1 MSIVTKVGDEGL
13 TSLSCGKMVM
23 KDHAKIEANGA
34 IDELCSH
41 LGTAKSLIK
50 KRATKRMVESIQ
62 RDLLIICA
70 EIALG
75 ARSVNRLKD
84 RIDASSVRRLDGI
97 IKDIEKKGV
106 FKAGRGF
113 YIPGEDFISSI
124 LDIARAVARRAERRV
139 VTLKKRRMLKNVH
152 ITAYLNRLSD
162 LLYLLVR
169 CHEKGSCKF

>member
-1 MSIVTKVGDEGL
+1 
-13 TSLSCGKMVM
+13 M

-34 IDELCSH
+34 VDELCSY

-50 KRATKRMVESIQ
+50 NKATKRMIEGIQ
-62 RDLLIICA
+62 RDLIVMCA
-70 EIALG
+70 EIACNPKLV
-75 ARSVNRLKD
+75 SRLKD
-84 RIDASSVRRLDGI
+84 RISASNVRRLDGI
-97 IKDIEKKGV
+97 IEEIEKKEV
-106 FKAGRGF
+106 FKGGHGF
-113 YIPGEDFISSI
+113 YIPGEDFASSV

-169 CHEKGSCKF
+169 CHERGYCKF